1 MVWGVPTSTRTH
13 RYAGVE
19 LMSGGIFDRLSDQV
33 DNSDESGEKFSI
45 ADTLELPDDERALVG
60 VVIRAGSMTL
70 AELAAE
76 LKADEQDVA
85 KMVGSLSMRGMVM
98 LTEGVVSP
106 SPMKKTARIKPGGLF
121 DTLGDF

>member
-1 MVWGVPTSTRTH
+1 MT
-13 RYAGVE
+13 
-19 LMSGGIFDRLSDQV
+19 GGMFDRLSEQV
-33 DNSDESGEKFSI
+33 DNPDESGEKFSI
-45 ADTLELPDDERALVG
+45 ADTLELPEDERALIG
-60 VVIRAGSMTL
+60 AVIRAGSMTL

-85 KMVGSLSMRGMVM
+85 KMVGSLSMRGMLL
-98 LTEGVVSP
+98 LTEGSVSP

>member
-1 MVWGVPTSTRTH
+1 MT
-13 RYAGVE
+13 
-19 LMSGGIFDRLSDQV
+19 GGMFDRLSEQV
-33 DNSDESGEKFSI
+33 DNPEESGEKFSI

-60 VVIRAGSMTL
+60 VVIRAGSLTI
-70 AELAAE
+70 AELAE
-76 LKADEQDVA
+76 QVGSGEDEVA
-85 KMVGSLSMRGMVM
+85 KMVGSLSMRGMLM

>member
-1 MVWGVPTSTRTH
+1 MPTTARTH

-19 LMSGGIFDRLSDQV
+19 PMTGGMFDRLSGKV
-33 DNSDESGEKFSI
+33 DNPDESGEKFSI
-45 ADTLELPDDERALVG
+45 ADTLELPDDERALIG
-60 VVIRAGSMTL
+60 AVIRAGSMSL

-76 LKADEQDVA
+76 LKADEQEVA
-85 KMVGSLSMRGMVM
+85 KMVGSLSMRGMLL
-98 LTEGVVSP
+98 LTEGSVSP

>member
-1 MVWGVPTSTRTH
+1 MT
-13 RYAGVE
+13 
-19 LMSGGIFDRLSDQV
+19 GGIFDRLSEQV
-33 DNSDESGEKFSI
+33 DNPEESGEKFSI

-98 LTEGVVSP
+98 LTDGVVSP